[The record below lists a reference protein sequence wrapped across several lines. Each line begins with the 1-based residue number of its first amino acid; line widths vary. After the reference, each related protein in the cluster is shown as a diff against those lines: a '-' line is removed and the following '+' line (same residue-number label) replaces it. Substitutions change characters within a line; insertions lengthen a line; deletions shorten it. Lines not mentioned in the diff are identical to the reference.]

1 MATLKPKF
9 TSVHSKVFF
18 SWERFWLPGLEII
31 TRFKVWQCR
40 KDQDYFV
47 EIQNKKLI
55 GILENVESCF

>member
-1 MATLKPKF
+1 MDGNIKAKIHLRSFK
-9 TSVHSKVFF
+9 SVF

-47 EIQNKKLI
+47 EIQNKKFWTI
-55 GILENVESCF
+55 VACV